1 MLVLSLASGRP
12 APHNDPFI
20 RLREPWARVSS
31 DKGGRRAPV
40 PLLGS
45 LSFIFSYWSWK
56 SAFSSELLLSSSE
69 KGTDVKGLAS
79 VYDLGENICFQHK
92 LNISRSQE
100 RPPALA
106 TV

>member
-40 PLLGS
+40 PLLGIIPN
-45 LSFIFSYWSWK
+45 LFIRINKHIFLYEKNHSYYMPCVIAYHGVCANPK
-56 SAFSSELLLSSSE
+56 
-69 KGTDVKGLAS
+69 T
-79 VYDLGENICFQHK
+79 Q
-92 LNISRSQE
+92 
-100 RPPALA
+100 
-106 TV
+106 

>member
-40 PLLGS
+40 PLLGGGVWGGAEPY
-45 LSFIFSYWSWK
+45 LSR
-56 SAFSSELLLSSSE
+56 
-69 KGTDVKGLAS
+69 TQGLATWRPQES
-79 VYDLGENICFQHK
+79 AEAPLSAPGRGGGPRGEGLPSGCT
-92 LNISRSQE
+92 E
-100 RPPALA
+100 
-106 TV
+106 